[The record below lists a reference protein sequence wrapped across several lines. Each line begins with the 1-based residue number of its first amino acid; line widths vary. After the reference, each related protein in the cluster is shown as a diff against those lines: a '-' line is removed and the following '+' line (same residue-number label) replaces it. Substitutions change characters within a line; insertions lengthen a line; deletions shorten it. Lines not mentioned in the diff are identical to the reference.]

1 MLAGSST
8 MTDLPR
14 NRGVRKNGLQNIRT
28 FIYVIDDDMYY
39 IANEVVYVALPR
51 LVIASG
57 MIMTVTMYRG

>member
-1 MLAGSST
+1 

-14 NRGVRKNGLQNIRT
+14 NRGVRTNGLQNIRT